1 MERVRAM
8 AAIVKRKWKKK
19 KKKKTYGACEGD
31 GSHGEDVRIAE
42 QVPEPRAPRT
52 QLVGAPE
59 NTAGYKITEQSQTF
73 LKNPSWNR
81 RTNSGRPVMQ

>member
-1 MERVRAM
+1 MDRVRA
-8 AAIVKRKWKKK
+8 IYKIYKIYQ
-19 KKKKTYGACEGD
+19 TYGACEGD
-31 GSHGEDVRIAE
+31 GSHGEDVRVAE

-59 NTAGYKITEQSQTF
+59 NTAGYETEEHGQTF